1 MATTIQI
8 KRSSTASGVPLATD
22 LAVGELAVNLADK
35 RLFTK
40 QSDGTIIELS
50 TNPTDLDAATLRID
64 GVEITASA
72 TELNSL
78 DGFTGSTTELNILDG
93 LTATTIELNTLDG
106 ITASTAELNKLDGYT
121 GSTAELNILDGV
133 TATTAEINKLDGFTG
148 VVDDLNYAKDL
159 RATGV
164 TTTEFDKLD
173 GLTATTTE
181 LNILDGV
188 TATTAELNITDG
200 LTATTT
206 ELNTLDGITAT
217 TTELNYTD
225 GVTSNIQT
233 QLDGKATT
241 AQGALADSAV
251 QPNDDVSFGTG
262 SFSGAV
268 DVTGTVTTDGLTVD
282 GNGTIQSN
290 ASSSVPTLTL
300 KDTDTSISVGQSLG
314 RLSFS
319 SADAS
324 PDASGERAYIEGTL
338 LSGGVNYGIEIGAMA
353 SGGSPTKRLTVS
365 GSGNVSFY
373 EDTGTTAKMVWD
385 ASAESLGIGTASP
398 SGLLTLNNASGAAQ
412 LYIRSENSSDS
423 SIIFGAQDDVA
434 TGSISYFHSDDSLR
448 FNGYNNTERMRINSN
463 GNVGIGTAS
472 PRTQLDISSTSPTIT
487 LTSPAINWAGGE
499 VLGGIDWYTLD
510 SSGIGA
516 HEIGNIFLEQK
527 GTSSTPVVDM
537 VFATS
542 TANASPTERMR
553 IDSTGNV
560 GIGTASPSCALSV
573 ATNGGSWTTSSSDGV
588 GINYNSGNANI
599 STYLDNSTLKIGAG
613 VTQKNGLTIY
623 GQTGGNR
630 IQFDVAGS
638 ERARI
643 DSSGNL
649 LIGKTTL
656 NGNVAGFQV
665 EPAGALAVTRSGS
678 VTAYFNR
685 QTSDGDIAVFR
696 KDGSTVGSIGST
708 SSQLY
713 IGSTVSG
720 VRFGSSTV
728 FPANSDGSSS
738 DADTDL
744 GTSSVRFK
752 DLYLGGG
759 VYLGGTGAANK
770 LDDYEEGTWTPSVE
784 GSTTAGSFSS
794 VYAAG
799 EYVKVGRKV
808 TCSFSFNGTSGTGSG
823 ELRLEGLPFSIDF
836 VESGGPA
843 FANSGLVFNSGY
855 IPVWIK
861 HDTSSFKIRAMN
873 PSGGNYQPVSY
884 NTTMGYLRGNFTYFT
899 NQ

>member
-72 TELNSL
+72 TELNKL

-148 VVDDLNYAKDL
+148 VAADLNYAKDL

-173 GLTATTTE
+173 GLTATTAE

-200 LTATTT
+200 LTATTA

-251 QPNDDVSFGTG
+251 QPNDDVTL
-262 SFSGAV
+262 
-268 DVTGTVTTDGLTVD
+268 GTVQADGLTVD
-282 GNGTIQSN
+282 GGITANLGSANKVKLNGNYPYVDFAETDTTDVNTRLQ
-290 ASSSVPTLTL
+290 SSSGNFLLRTVNDADTAAYTRL
-300 KDTDTSISVGQSLG
+300 KVDHATGD
-314 RLSFS
+314 
-319 SADAS
+319 
-324 PDASGERAYIEGTL
+324 
-338 LSGGVNYGIEIGAMA
+338 
-353 SGGSPTKRLTVS
+353 
-365 GSGNVSFY
+365 VSFY

-385 ASAESLGIGTASP
+385 ASAESL
-398 SGLLTLNNASGAAQ
+398 
-412 LYIRSENSSDS
+412 
-423 SIIFGAQDDVA
+423 
-434 TGSISYFHSDDSLR
+434 
-448 FNGYNNTERMRINSN
+448 
-463 GNVGIGTAS
+463 GIGTAS

-649 LIGKTTL
+649 LVGTTS
-656 NGNVAGFQV
+656 NSSNVAG
-665 EPAGALAVTRSGS
+665 VTLGNGGLVTGCRSANYS
-678 VTAYFNR
+678 AIFNR
-685 QTSDGDIAVFR
+685 LSTDGDIAQFR
-696 KDGSTVGSIGST
+696 KDGATVGSIGST

-770 LDDYEEGTWTPSVE
+770 LDDYEEGVWTPTIT
-784 GSTTAGSFSS
+784 GSTTAGTHSS
-794 VYAAG
+794 IIRGG
-799 EYVKVGRKV
+799 EYVKVGSKV
-808 TCSFSFNGTSGTGSG
+808 TVSFFYSGSSGTGSG
-823 ELRLEGLPFSIDF
+823 ELRLGGLPFTIDYS
-836 VESGGPA
+836 EASGVP
-843 FANSGLVFNSGY
+843 FANFGLVFNSGWS
-855 IPVWIK
+855 PMWIM
-861 HDTSSFKIRAMN
+861 HSPSEFKIRAMS
-873 PSGGNYQPVSY
+873 PTGGNFQAVAYSG
-884 NTTMGYLRGNFTYFT
+884 NLSYLRGTLTYFT
-899 NQ
+899 DQ

>member
-72 TELNSL
+72 TELNKL

-148 VVDDLNYAKDL
+148 VAADLNYAKDL

-173 GLTATTTE
+173 GLTATTAE

-200 LTATTT
+200 LTATTA

-251 QPNDDVSFGTG
+251 QPNDDVTL
-262 SFSGAV
+262 
-268 DVTGTVTTDGLTVD
+268 GTVQADGLTVD
-282 GNGTIQSN
+282 GGITANLGSANKVKLNGNYPYVDFAETDTTDVNTRLQ
-290 ASSSVPTLTL
+290 SSSGNFLLRTVNDADTAAYTRL
-300 KDTDTSISVGQSLG
+300 KVDHATGD
-314 RLSFS
+314 
-319 SADAS
+319 
-324 PDASGERAYIEGTL
+324 
-338 LSGGVNYGIEIGAMA
+338 
-353 SGGSPTKRLTVS
+353 
-365 GSGNVSFY
+365 VSFY

-385 ASAESLGIGTASP
+385 ASAESL
-398 SGLLTLNNASGAAQ
+398 
-412 LYIRSENSSDS
+412 
-423 SIIFGAQDDVA
+423 
-434 TGSISYFHSDDSLR
+434 
-448 FNGYNNTERMRINSN
+448 
-463 GNVGIGTAS
+463 GIGTAS

-537 VFATS
+537 VFTTS

-560 GIGTASPSCALSV
+560 GIGTASPSLVGGDAGVV
-573 ATNGGSWTTSSSDGV
+573 AHVSSATRAGVRVTQTPSGGDTELRSFGGGGSQL
-588 GINYNSGNANI
+588 INNANGHL
-599 STYLDNSTLKIGAG
+599 SFGTN
-613 VTQKNGLTIY
+613 
-623 GQTGGNR
+623 
-630 IQFDVAGS
+630 GS

-649 LIGKTTL
+649 LVGTTS
-656 NGNVAGFQV
+656 NSSNVAG
-665 EPAGALAVTRSGS
+665 VTLGNGGLVTGCRSANYS
-678 VTAYFNR
+678 AIFNR
-685 QTSDGDIAVFR
+685 LSTDGDIAQFR
-696 KDGSTVGSIGST
+696 KDGATVGSIGST

-770 LDDYEEGTWTPSVE
+770 LDDYEEGVWTPTIT
-784 GSTTAGSFSS
+784 GSTTAGTHSS
-794 VYAAG
+794 IIRGG
-799 EYVKVGRKV
+799 EYVKVGSKV
-808 TCSFSFNGTSGTGSG
+808 TVSFFYSGSSGTGSG
-823 ELRLEGLPFSIDF
+823 ELRLGGLPFTIDYS
-836 VESGGPA
+836 EASGVP
-843 FANSGLVFNSGY
+843 FANFGLVFNSGWS
-855 IPVWIK
+855 PMWIM
-861 HDTSSFKIRAMN
+861 HSPSEFKIRAMS
-873 PSGGNYQPVSY
+873 PTGGNFQAVAYSG
-884 NTTMGYLRGNFTYFT
+884 NLSYLRGTLTYFT
-899 NQ
+899 DQ